1 MMDDKLYDTFARI
14 EERGLQFLLPKEWK
28 VVYNDYLR
36 EKKFRKLIANIEES
50 IANLDTLDFDN

>member
-28 VVYNDYLR
+28 RVYNDYLR